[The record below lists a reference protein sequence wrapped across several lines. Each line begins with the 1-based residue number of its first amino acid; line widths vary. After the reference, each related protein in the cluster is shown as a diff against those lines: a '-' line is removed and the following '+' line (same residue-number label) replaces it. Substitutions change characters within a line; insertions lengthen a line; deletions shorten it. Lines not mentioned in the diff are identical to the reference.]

1 MRRPVESSL
10 GGPPWGL
17 EPPWRRDRAHWAT
30 DTHPGPDACGFPA
43 DADGQTAVSSCR
55 AWLGRGRPLLL
66 SPGAPL
72 PAPSHRGS
80 AWLSVSRLRGFHSRG
95 LEHLSLMP
103 RLQGR
108 ALEGREVSEQPVGWL
123 RAGKCFLTH
132 KVLCQQGLW
141 ELPAACLRFGGG
153 GSCPDE
159 VRPHSRP
166 TGCRARC
173 GVGHVVVD
181 VGPQMSIWESG
192 VSLVGL
198 TLLLPLNRC
207 CSAKRKA
214 DPDPFY
220 SRVWQCPLTG
230 TLEEDRTE
238 LRGMCFVRSHASSG
252 SFLVDAPHS
261 PTEHLTCSL
270 GGEEARGW
278 DPAYAGVPE
287 LPRGDGTLPSP
298 ASAAPWLVPSCRDP
312 QGRGHAG
319 PAGRPVTWACP
330 NFLPAP
336 CGNFTSRLLY

>member
-1 MRRPVESSL
+1 MGPPGSGGFLVARRSLNLPDPCTGSVLMRRPVESSL

-17 EPPWRRDRAHWAT
+17 EPPRRRDCAHWAT

-55 AWLGRGRPLLL
+55 VWLGRGRPLLL

-123 RAGKCFLTH
+123 RASKCFLTH

-141 ELPAACLRFGGG
+141 ELPAAACLRFGGG
-153 GSCPDE
+153 RELSRQGEAPFQAYWLQGSVWGWP
-159 VRPHSRP
+159 RGG
-166 TGCRARC
+166 GC
-173 GVGHVVVD
+173 
-181 VGPQMSIWESG
+181 GPQMSIWESG

-207 CSAKRKA
+207 CSVKRKA

-220 SRVWQCPLTG
+220 SR
-230 TLEEDRTE
+230 
-238 LRGMCFVRSHASSG
+238 
-252 SFLVDAPHS
+252 
-261 PTEHLTCSL
+261 
-270 GGEEARGW
+270 
-278 DPAYAGVPE
+278 
-287 LPRGDGTLPSP
+287 
-298 ASAAPWLVPSCRDP
+298 
-312 QGRGHAG
+312 
-319 PAGRPVTWACP
+319 
-330 NFLPAP
+330 
-336 CGNFTSRLLY
+336 